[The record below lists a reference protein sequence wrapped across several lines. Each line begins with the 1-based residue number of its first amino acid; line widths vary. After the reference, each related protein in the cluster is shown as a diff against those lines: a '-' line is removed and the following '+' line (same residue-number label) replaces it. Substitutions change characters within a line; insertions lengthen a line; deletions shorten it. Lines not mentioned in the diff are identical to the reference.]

1 MKKYINTSINGNC
14 NDKNND
20 CIYGI
25 NKLFLYYDYYSVS
38 ANLVPVVRQAEPFA
52 GQPISSSLR
61 AS

>member
-1 MKKYINTSINGNC
+1 MAIVMIKIMIAFMVLINC
-14 NDKNND
+14 
-20 CIYGI
+20 
-25 NKLFLYYDYYSVS
+25 FLYYYYYSVS